1 MLLKLIGNKKYFIL
15 LFYYFITRYLKSIHS
30 LVKCTNLNR
39 LNRGE
44 VGVKL
49 KLPIDGVILQ
59 KQTAC

>member
-1 MLLKLIGNKKYFIL
+1 MEEIFIYY
-15 LFYYFITRYLKSIHS
+15 LFIYLFITRYLKSIHS
-30 LVKCTNLNR
+30 LVKSTNLNR

-49 KLPIDGVILQ
+49 KSPIDGVILQ